1 VKVITGRRGA
11 LKKFALTAPTGAIS
25 PASVAARPGAAA
37 AEPALTPPGVLVWH
51 VKLASAGDRL
61 PRRSP
66 LSVRSGEFEIRSPR
80 MNYIFSQLSR
90 RVSPGGTANPIWERP
105 HEA

>member
-1 VKVITGRRGA
+1 VKVIAGRRGA
-11 LKKFALTAPTGAIS
+11 LKKVALTAATSVIGL
-25 PASVAARPGAAA
+25 ASAAARPVAAA
-37 AEPALTPPGVLVWH
+37 AEPALTPHGVLVWR
-51 VKLASAGDRL
+51 VELASAGDRS

-66 LSVRSGEFEIRSPR
+66 LSVRSGKFEIRSPR

-90 RVSPGGTANPIWERP
+90 RVSLSGTANPIWERS